1 VVLLAR
7 KYLYRSISIALSL
20 GRYWRETA
28 LTSKRNYRC
37 PNTFA
42 GVASPLACPFARL
55 TTSDR
60 DRPET
65 ATHSVAQKPSGR
77 RWRATEIE
85 SESERE
91 TRSCPGTEHAAVQ
104 RPCGLCPPLSVWSSA
119 AAPLLLLV
127 VLRPPLVCV
136 RVLSLSLAPL
146 SRSSW
151 LASPCLLSCFLPCR
165 RSLPP
170 RTRAIALWYVSNFAL
185 LCVASVRAPS
195 SPPLTSAIS
204 SSFYRS
210 QSMP

>member
-7 KYLYRSISIALSL
+7 EYLYRSVAISL

-91 TRSCPGTEHAAVQ
+91 TRSYPGTEHAAVQ
-104 RPCGLCPPLSVWSSA
+104 RPCGLCPLSLCG
-119 AAPLLLLV
+119 APLLLRCCLSFFALLSSACV
-127 VLRPPLVCV
+127 CSLPLSRP
-136 RVLSLSLAPL
+136 

-170 RTRAIALWYVSNFAL
+170 RTRAIALWYVIGVEARLF
-185 LCVASVRAPS
+185 LCHRARGHEAF
-195 SPPLTSAIS
+195 L
-204 SSFYRS
+204 
-210 QSMP
+210 